1 MGLLA
6 AICPTHGLQKKEKR
20 VCQSSQRRLGASGRQ
35 SLEEEPRLPLESQ
48 ICAGPRWGPDRKL
61 YFMFLMTCISALVTI
76 LLRLPKPERQPGT
89 HSVKDPSSGHSFSEC
104 QVVLELY
111 IDKVLFSK

>member
-6 AICPTHGLQKKEKR
+6 AICPTHGLQKKKEKGYG
-20 VCQSSQRRLGASGRQ
+20 QSSQRRLGASGRQ

-48 ICAGPRWGPDRKL
+48 ICAGPHWGPERKL
-61 YFMFLMTCISALVTI
+61 YFISLMTCISALPA
-76 LLRLPKPERQPGT
+76 LLRLPKPGRQPGT

-104 QVVLELY
+104 QVALEL
-111 IDKVLFSK
+111 